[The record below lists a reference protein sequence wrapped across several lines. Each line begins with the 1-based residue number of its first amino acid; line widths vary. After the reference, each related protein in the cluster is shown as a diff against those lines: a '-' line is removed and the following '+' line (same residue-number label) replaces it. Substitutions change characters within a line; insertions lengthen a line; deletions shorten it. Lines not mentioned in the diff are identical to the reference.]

1 MFSVVIIIEYSR
13 QNTVLYIHTY
23 VIYIYIIYIYYI
35 CLYIIHICIIYTYNI
50 YIYIYIYIL
59 YIYIYILNI
68 YLCMHMSY
76 VHLFMHIQLL
86 YLKRHFAFVDF
97 FFISFWII
105 TSSKCRSGSLEV
117 FYKLGALKNFAK
129 FMGKHQC
136 WSLFLIRIPAKRPAT
151 LLILR
156 LWHRCFSAN
165 FEEFLRKTISQ
176 DICERLL
183 LKMEASSVATRSEA
197 CKRNFCTEELV
208 FWYY

>member
-1 MFSVVIIIEYSR
+1 M
-13 QNTVLYIHTY
+13 HAY
-23 VIYIYIIYIYYI
+23 VICIFIYA
-35 CLYIIHICIIYTYNI
+35 YTI
-50 YIYIYIYIL
+50 AVSKKTF
-59 YIYIYILNI
+59 
-68 YLCMHMSY
+68 C
-76 VHLFMHIQLL
+76 FC
-86 YLKRHFAFVDF
+86 RF

-105 TSSKCRSGSLEV
+105 TSSKRRSGSSEG

-129 FMGKHQC
+129 FTGKHLC
-136 WSLFLIRIPAKRPAT
+136 RSLFLIRVPAKRPAT

-165 FEEFLRKTISQ
+165 FEELLRKTILQ